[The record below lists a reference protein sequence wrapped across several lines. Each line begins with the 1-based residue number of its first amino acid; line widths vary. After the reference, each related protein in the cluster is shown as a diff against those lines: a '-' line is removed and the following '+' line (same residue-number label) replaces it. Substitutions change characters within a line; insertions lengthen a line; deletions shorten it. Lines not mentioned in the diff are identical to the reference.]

1 MVISHV
7 LYSRT
12 HSSWVSHREGLTCN
26 FNDFAIKL
34 LPTHQNRERERASVK
49 QGCVV
54 TSGKLT
60 VEKSTGHG
68 GGGESLLLL
77 LLLLSSSLWRSHDFT
92 FDLLS
97 CWLGPLFPQLEH
109 ENWSIFIVS
118 KAKWRKSRLVIRFL
132 VSRDIKRLSEHS
144 LWVPLIFL
152 I

>member
-34 LPTHQNRERERASVK
+34 LPTHQNREREGVSQTGVCCHFWETHCGKINRAW
-49 QGCVV
+49 
-54 TSGKLT
+54 
-60 VEKSTGHG
+60 G
-68 GGGESLLLL
+68 GSPSSSS
-77 LLLLSSSLWRSHDFT
+77 SSSLWRSHDFT

-132 VSRDIKRLSEHS
+132 VSRDIKSLSEHS

>member
-34 LPTHQNRERERASVK
+34 LPTHQNREREGVSQTGVCCHFWETHCGKINRAW
-49 QGCVV
+49 
-54 TSGKLT
+54 
-60 VEKSTGHG
+60 G
-68 GGGESLLLL
+68 GSPSSSSS
-77 LLLLSSSLWRSHDFT
+77 SSSLWRSHDFT

>member
-12 HSSWVSHREGLTCN
+12 HSSWVSHREGLTGN

-34 LPTHQNRERERASVK
+34 LPTHQNREREGVSQTGVCCHFWETHCGKINRAW
-49 QGCVV
+49 
-54 TSGKLT
+54 
-60 VEKSTGHG
+60 G
-68 GGGESLLLL
+68 GSPSSSS
-77 LLLLSSSLWRSHDFT
+77 SSSLWRSHDFT

>member
-34 LPTHQNRERERASVK
+34 LPTHQNREREGVSQTGVCCHFWETHCGKINRAW
-49 QGCVV
+49 
-54 TSGKLT
+54 
-60 VEKSTGHG
+60 
-68 GGGESLLLL
+68 GGGESLLL

-97 CWLGPLFPQLEH
+97 RWLGPLFPQLEH